1 MKTFIAI
8 VSLFT
13 ILTVQAST
21 MSVKALLGIE
31 SRIEIQREAL
41 SEKLNSVET
50 DDLTEGKIIA
60 AMANMI
66 EKRLATAENLLNSI
80 TSEDQLTEEIVA
92 KINKI
97 LDQSE
102 KLIQEI

>member
-41 SEKLNSVET
+41 SEKLNSVEI

-66 EKRLATAENLLNSI
+66 EKKLAIAEEMLNSI
-80 TSEDQLTEEIVA
+80 TSEDQLTEEAVA
-92 KINKI
+92 QINDI